1 MARRLGFVVMAMCAL
16 AVTGCVSMPS
26 SGLVGEYSVTQGS
39 GGSGEQYLQVNV
51 ESPAAGWNPVQ
62 IVQGFLAANASFA
75 NNLQVAR
82 EYLTSKDAASWQDGW
97 SATVFSSSD
106 PDVHL
111 VWKSARTAQVT
122 VSGAV
127 EATVGQS
134 GAYIVPQTEHTS
146 QKTFTIDLTS
156 EGGQWRISNAPKTL
170 LLSAADFAADYQ
182 SRDLYFLNPAKT
194 SLVADPVYV
203 PVEAARTASDVL
215 LTELVTDLIQQ
226 PTDWLAS
233 GATKTA
239 FPSNAKVESVSLA
252 GGTATV
258 NLGGQFKASQDLEE
272 MGAQLVW
279 TLIGSNDQPAVNGVQ
294 LEINGKPWA
303 PGNSGVS
310 VLQQSSFSTYAPPQG
325 NGSGTFYYLD
335 SQGDVMRKQGPNGTA
350 TKVYTANTKHPVR
363 FTSIAVSPNQRYLA
377 AIADGSVYTGTVG
390 GPLVRRSFPGSFTSV
405 SWDAYDQLWMAG
417 NSGVQMATGTAG
429 SSTSV
434 VLIGPGGLPVTA
446 LQVAPDGVRVALVL
460 GKTQLTFGAISATG
474 GGIMISQSPF
484 SVTVADITALTWYG
498 ANNVI
503 ALSGSGAGS
512 VATEYPV
519 NGGASTT
526 IQSFAGMANITA
538 SWSYPLISNPAS
550 GDMSYNEGI
559 NGAWISLG
567 VTGKS
572 ATYPG

>member
-1 MARRLGFVVMAMCAL
+1 
-16 AVTGCVSMPS
+16 MPS
-26 SGLVGEYSVTQGS
+26 SGLVGQYSVTQGS

-51 ESPAAGWNPVQ
+51 ASPGAGWSPVQ
-62 IVQGFLAANASFA
+62 IVQGFLAANASFT

-97 SATVFSSSD
+97 SATVFSDSGGPEVYEVS
-106 PDVHL
+106 
-111 VWKSARTAQVT
+111 KSAHTAQVT
-122 VSGAV
+122 VSGTV

-134 GAYIVPQTEHTS
+134 GAYIVPQTEHAS
-146 QKTFTIDLTS
+146 PKTFTIDLAND
-156 EGGQWRISNAPKTL
+156 GGQWRITNAPSTL
-170 LLSAADFAADYQ
+170 LLSEVDFAADYQ
-182 SRDLYFLNPAKT
+182 SRDLYFFSPPYKT
-194 SLVADPVYV
+194 SSPALVADPVYV
-203 PVEAARTASDVL
+203 PVEAARTGSDVL

-239 FPSNAKVESVSLA
+239 FPASAKVESVSLA

-258 NLGGQFKASQDLEE
+258 NLGGGFKASQQDLQE
-272 MGAQLVW
+272 MAAQLLW
-279 TLIGSNDQPAVNGVQ
+279 TLGGSNDQPAVSGVQ

-303 PGNSGVS
+303 PGNSGIS
-310 VLQQSSFSTYAPPQG
+310 VLQQSSFGQYAPPQG
-325 NGSGTFYYLD
+325 NWSGTFYYLD
-335 SQGDVMRKQGPNGTA
+335 SQGDVMRKQAPNGTA

-363 FTSIAVSPNQRYLA
+363 FTSIAVSTDQRYLA
-377 AIADGSVYTGTVG
+377 AIGGGSVYTGTVG
-390 GPLVRRSFPGSFTSV
+390 GSLVKRFQGGYTSV
-405 SWDAYDQLWMAG
+405 SWDSRDQLWMAG
-417 NSGVQMATGTAG
+417 AGGVYMAQGTSAAQ
-429 SSTSV
+429 TAV
-434 VLIGPGGLPVTA
+434 VMEDGGPPVTA
-446 LQVAPDGVRVALVL
+446 LRVAPDGVRVALVL
-460 GKTQLTFGAISATG
+460 GKAQLSFGAISMNAG
-474 GGIMISQSPF
+474 SILISLSPF
-484 SVTVADITALTWYG
+484 SVTGADITALTWYG
-498 ANNVI
+498 ANNLI

-538 SWSYPLISNPAS
+538 SWSYPLISNSAS

>member
-1 MARRLGFVVMAMCAL
+1 LSLVVLVVCAL

-51 ESPAAGWNPVQ
+51 ESPGTGWSPVQ
-62 IVQGFLAANASFA
+62 IVQGFLAANASFTD
-75 NNLQVAR
+75 NLQVAR

-97 SATVFSSSD
+97 SATVFSGSGGPEVQQVS
-106 PDVHL
+106 
-111 VWKSARTAQVT
+111 KSAHTAQVT

-134 GAYIVPQTEHTS
+134 GAYIVPQTEHAS
-146 QKTFTIDLTS
+146 QKTFTIDLTKD
-156 EGGQWRISNAPKTL
+156 GGQWRITNAPTTL
-170 LLSAADFAADYQ
+170 LLSEVDFAADYQ
-182 SRDLYFLNPAKT
+182 SRDLYFFSPDMT

-203 PVEAARTASDVL
+203 PVEAARTGSDIL
-215 LTELVTDLIQQ
+215 LTDLVTDLIQQ

-258 NLGGQFKASQDLEE
+258 NLGGRFKASQQDLQE
-272 MGAQLVW
+272 MAAQLLW
-279 TLIGSNDQPAVNGVQ
+279 TLGGSNDQPVVSGVQ
-294 LEINGKPWA
+294 LEINGKPWV
-303 PGNSGVS
+303 PGNSGIS
-310 VLQQSSFSTYAPPQG
+310 VLQQSSFSQYAPRQG
-325 NGSGTFYYLD
+325 NWSGTFYYLD
-335 SQGDVMRKQGPNGTA
+335 SHGDVMRKQGPNGTA
-350 TKVYTANTKHPVR
+350 SRVYTANTRRPVR
-363 FTSIAVSPNQRYLA
+363 FTSIAVSPDQRYLA
-377 AIADGSVYTGTVG
+377 AIADGGVYTGTVG
-390 GPLVRRSFPGSFTSV
+390 GSLVERFQGSYTSV
-405 SWDAYDQLWMAG
+405 SWDSNDQLWMAEG
-417 NSGVQMATGTAG
+417 AAGVEMTRGTSGSWTPVIMEDSA
-429 SSTSV
+429 
-434 VLIGPGGLPVTA
+434 LPVTA

-460 GKTQLTFGAISATG
+460 GKTQLTFGAISVTG
-474 GGIMISQSPF
+474 GGIVISQSPF
-484 SVTVADITALTWYG
+484 SVTGAEITALTWYG

-503 ALSGSGAGS
+503 ALSGTGAGS

-526 IQSFAGMANITA
+526 IQSYAGMANITA
-538 SWSYPLISNPAS
+538 SWSYPIISNPAS
-550 GDMSYNEGI
+550 GDMSYNESI